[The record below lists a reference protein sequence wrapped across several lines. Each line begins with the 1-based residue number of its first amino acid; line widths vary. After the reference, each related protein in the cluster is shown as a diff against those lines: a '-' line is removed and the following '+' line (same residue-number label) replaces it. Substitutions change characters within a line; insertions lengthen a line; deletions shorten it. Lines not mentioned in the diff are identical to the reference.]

1 LYFIITVAF
10 CVIYLAPG
18 DPAEIMLGDYA
29 TPELVKMLRKEMGL
43 DKPLWS
49 QYSLYMQR
57 IGRADLGNSFRTERK
72 VLTTFLEQYPYTIH
86 LCLVSIIIS
95 VLIGIPLGT
104 FAAIRRGSWVDRI
117 VVPMSVVAIST
128 PFFWLGLLVLFFFS
142 VYFEWFPILGAGDPN
157 SWISLAY
164 HLVLPSFVL
173 GLREAS
179 IITRMTR
186 ASLIDV
192 LDQDYIQTARAK
204 GLTERTVIWKYA
216 VRNALNPIA
225 SVVSL
230 DLLYLLGGSV
240 IIEVVFS
247 RPGLGRLLVDSVSSR
262 DYPMVLGGTF
272 FIAFAVILVNL
283 LTDILYRI
291 LDPRIELE

>member
-1 LYFIITVAF
+1 
-10 CVIYLAPG
+10 
-18 DPAEIMLGDYA
+18 MLGDYA

-43 DKPLWS
+43 DQPLWS
-49 QYSLYMQR
+49 QYFLYMRR

-86 LCLVSIIIS
+86 LCLSSIIIS

-104 FAAIRRGSWVDRI
+104 FAAIRRGSWADRI

-186 ASLIDV
+186 ASVIDV
-192 LDQDYIQTARAK
+192 LDQEYIQTARAK

-283 LTDILYRI
+283 LTDILYRV